1 MDLNTRFILPPWGHL
16 TEDRD
21 RGISGMPKATLEL
34 AKALA
39 DVADWNSEIIT
50 YRKNGEVSEETVSE
64 NLTIKR
70 VDQRDLLKFDGIDFS
85 YQAPVY
91 LKQLFEQTPD
101 VLHSVASPF
110 YLRAPKAESRVLHL
124 HNPLEELSWD
134 KRRCLRKA
142 QHIITPSE
150 YLKRAIVHQTP
161 HDESEITA
169 VHNGVDLERY
179 GSGTGTRF
187 RQKFGIPEDHTLVL
201 YVGQI
206 IEGKG
211 LLHLITAF
219 NDLASHHDNISLAV
233 IGSTDLWDLSEENVA
248 DASAYEQTVQETATA
263 DTIEFCGR
271 TSDSVLIDGY
281 DAADVFVCP
290 SVWNEPFPLVN
301 LEAMAASTPVIGSD
315 MGGIPELI
323 NDGETG
329 FIIEPGNPDAIAEKL
344 RVLIEDQSLR
354 TGMGKRARQHVED
367 NYTWEQAAVKTLDIY
382 EQVT

>member
-1 MDLNTRFILPPWGHL
+1 
-16 TEDRD
+16 
-21 RGISGMPKATLEL
+21 MPKATLEL

-39 DVADWNSEIIT
+39 DVADWNSEIVT

-70 VDQRDLLKFDGIDFS
+70 INQRDFLKVGGMDLS

-91 LKQLFEQTPD
+91 VKQLFEQTPD

-110 YLRAPKAESRVLHL
+110 YLRAPKADSRILHL
-124 HNPLEELSWD
+124 HNPLEDLSWD
-134 KRRCLRKA
+134 KSRCLRKA

-150 YLKRAIVHQTP
+150 YLKRAIVSQTP
-161 HDESEITA
+161 HDESKITA

-179 GSGTGTRF
+179 GSGTDTRF
-187 RQKFGIPEDHTLVL
+187 RQEFGIPDDHTLIL

-211 LLHLITAF
+211 LLHLIKAF
-219 NDLASHHDNISLAV
+219 NDLSDEYDDISLAV
-233 IGSTDLWDLSEENVA
+233 IGSTDLWDLSKDNIAE
-248 DASAYEQTVQETATA
+248 ASAYEQTVLETATA

-271 TSDSVLIDGY
+271 TSGSVLIDGY
-281 DAADVFVCP
+281 DAADIFACP

-301 LEAMAASTPVIGSD
+301 LEAMAAATPVIGSD

-329 FIIEPGNPDAIAEKL
+329 FITEPGNPNAIAEKIEI
-344 RVLIEDQSLR
+344 LIENQSLR
-354 TGMGKRARQHVED
+354 AKMSEYARQHVED
-367 NYTWEQAAVKTLDIY
+367 SYTWEQAAVKTLDIY
-382 EQVT
+382 EQLS